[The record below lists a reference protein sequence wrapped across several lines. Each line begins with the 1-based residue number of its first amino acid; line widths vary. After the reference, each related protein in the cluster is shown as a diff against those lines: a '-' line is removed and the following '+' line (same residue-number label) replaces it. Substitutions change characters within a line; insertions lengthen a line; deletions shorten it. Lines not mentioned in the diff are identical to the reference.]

1 MREHRQWLSGW
12 APRAMRVF
20 LVLAVLAPLSL
31 AQGAGSLDELLE
43 QVRRDRVLEHEE
55 NQAREQRFL
64 AARDEQQALLE
75 EARTA
80 LAELE
85 ARSTELQ
92 ERYQANNRAIAEQQ
106 SLLNERMGTLGDLF
120 ANARQVAS
128 DTRGLLETSLTSA
141 QRPDRLGPLEGLT
154 HGREVPSI
162 EELEG
167 LWHLLLEEMTESGK
181 VVQFP
186 ARLIT
191 AAGEERTQPVVRV
204 GLFAAASEGKYLR
217 YLPETG
223 TLVELARQPSARDRA
238 ALRALERAESG
249 TVPIALDPTR
259 GTLLGLM
266 VQSPGLWERIQQGGM
281 IGYVIM
287 GLGAL
292 ALLIALERFVVLSL
306 LARRVRHQ
314 LARPEPAPDNPLGR
328 VMSVYTERLQRDPET
343 LSLKLDEAILRETP
357 RIRRGLATIAILA
370 AVAPLLGLLGTV
382 TGMIHTF
389 QSITLFGTGD
399 PKLMS
404 GGISLALVTTQQGL
418 AVAIPVLLVHSFLSS
433 RSNRIIQI
441 LDEQS
446 AAMVARIAERA
457 NGHAP

>member
-1 MREHRQWLSGW
+1 
-12 APRAMRVF
+12 
-20 LVLAVLAPLSL
+20 
-31 AQGAGSLDELLE
+31 
-43 QVRRDRVLEHEE
+43 
-55 NQAREQRFL
+55 
-64 AARDEQQALLE
+64 
-75 EARTA
+75 
-80 LAELE
+80 
-85 ARSTELQ
+85 
-92 ERYQANNRAIAEQQ
+92 
-106 SLLNERMGTLGDLF
+106 
-120 ANARQVAS
+120 
-128 DTRGLLETSLTSA
+128 
-141 QRPDRLGPLEGLT
+141 
-154 HGREVPSI
+154 
-162 EELEG
+162 
-167 LWHLLLEEMTESGK
+167 
-181 VVQFP
+181 
-186 ARLIT
+186 
-191 AAGEERTQPVVRV
+191 
-204 GLFAAASEGKYLR
+204 
-217 YLPETG
+217 
-223 TLVELARQPSARDRA
+223 
-238 ALRALERAESG
+238 
-249 TVPIALDPTR
+249 
-259 GTLLGLM
+259 
-266 VQSPGLWERIQQGGM
+266 
-281 IGYVIM
+281 M